1 MIFSLFVFI
10 SQGDQERPEREGVDA
25 LQRRGREE
33 AGLTQMQG
41 DDGQSGLGLWS
52 GA

>member
-1 MIFSLFVFI
+1 MIFSLFAFI
-10 SQGDQERPEREGVDA
+10 SQGEQDRPEWEGVDA
-25 LQRRGREE
+25 LQRRWKEE

-41 DDGQSGLGLWS
+41 NNSQSGLELWS